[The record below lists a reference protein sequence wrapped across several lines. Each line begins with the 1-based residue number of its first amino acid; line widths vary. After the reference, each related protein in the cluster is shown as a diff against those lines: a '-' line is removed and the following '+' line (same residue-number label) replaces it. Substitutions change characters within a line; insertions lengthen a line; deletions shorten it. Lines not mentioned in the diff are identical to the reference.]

1 MLSLCEG
8 GGVGCLVFLMKKTFS
23 VLLLLCLGV
32 VQAETFWLEGVDRY
46 SGWSD
51 FNKKDPEAADGD
63 NNLCWAASA
72 SNVIN
77 WWQNHYVTPADAPTG
92 EDIWTTFKQ
101 SANGDVGGHVMGA
114 MQWWLTGWYS
124 HDNSPD
130 AIQYAGFAM
139 ANEAIRNKT
148 IYNKDHFEGYYR
160 YLEENLESEFVNPW
174 FDHLTDFMAS
184 ADVGVHV
191 GNEKSEYASM
201 SSTLRDAIEGGAGV
215 SVILQTED
223 GGHAVT
229 LWGADFNQEG
239 NLIGMW
245 LTDSDDNQYG
255 KHEDSGLFYA
265 AMGEGSITMQTDLS
279 DGTKENK
286 VYYQVTTESGWYGQT
301 TYLYNF
307 AFFDTSVSDTW
318 GLQLVPESSTAT
330 LGLLA
335 LVGLAGRRRR
345 R

>member
-1 MLSLCEG
+1 
-8 GGVGCLVFLMKKTFS
+8 
-23 VLLLLCLGV
+23 
-32 VQAETFWLEGVDRY
+32 
-46 SGWSD
+46 
-51 FNKKDPEAADGD
+51 
-63 NNLCWAASA
+63 
-72 SNVIN
+72 
-77 WWQNHYVTPADAPTG
+77 
-92 EDIWTTFKQ
+92 
-101 SANGDVGGHVMGA
+101 
-114 MQWWLTGWYS
+114 
-124 HDNSPD
+124 
-130 AIQYAGFAM
+130 M

-174 FDHLTDFMAS
+174 FDHLTDFMS
-184 ADVGVHV
+184 SSDVGVHV

-265 AMGEGSITMQTDLS
+265 AMGEVSITMQTDLS
-279 DGTKENK
+279 DGTKEDK
-286 VYYQVTTESGWYGQT
+286 VYYQVTTESGWYGQN

-318 GLQLVPESSTAT
+318 GLQLVPEPSTAT